1 MGDRKVPIVDEEEED
16 DELLFTEGVEE
27 YDDSDDVTG
36 VGCEVAAAVP
46 GRRWCLDEAR
56 TGRRDDTS
64 CLDDMW

>member
-1 MGDRKVPIVDEEEED
+1 MGDRKVPIVGEEED